1 MSDDISSQ
9 STDDGSSFL
18 LLDIEQIKKGEIDHQ
33 KNKKHSQ
40 IKSLLTRIDLFDK
53 KISNNIYELELNI
66 ILENIIHMFGR
77 LFNVDIVL
85 IFYISV
91 FIYQSFFNKN
101 YYYIIK
107 PFIHLSLIF
116 ILSTILKYIIKRP
129 RPDINKNAKRLYN
142 LRKKEKNFSMPS
154 GDSMQAANFAIIALF
169 YFNVSYLG
177 FIVVPFVMFARI
189 FYFCHYFFD
198 TLIGALIG
206 GFVSFGLV
214 FPLRC
219 LNF

>member
-18 LLDIEQIKKGEIDHQ
+18 LLDIEQIKKGGVDHQ
-33 KNKKHSQ
+33 KNKKHSR

-129 RPDINKNAKRLYN
+129 RPDINKNVKRLYN

>member
-33 KNKKHSQ
+33 KNKKHSR
-40 IKSLLTRIDLFDK
+40 IKNLLTRIDLFDK

-129 RPDINKNAKRLYN
+129 RPDINKNVKRLYN

>member
-1 MSDDISSQ
+1 
-9 STDDGSSFL
+9 
-18 LLDIEQIKKGEIDHQ
+18 
-33 KNKKHSQ
+33 
-40 IKSLLTRIDLFDK
+40 
-53 KISNNIYELELNI
+53 
-66 ILENIIHMFGR
+66 MFGR

-129 RPDINKNAKRLYN
+129 RPDINKNVKRLYN

>member
-1 MSDDISSQ
+1 MTDDISCQ

-18 LLDIEQIKKGEIDHQ
+18 LLDVEQIKKGEIDHQ

-40 IKSLLTRIDLFDK
+40 IKNLLTRIDLFDK

-129 RPDINKNAKRLYN
+129 RPDINKNVKRLYN